1 MNVKV
6 RNCTFPTSGAAKI
19 PSNLVISSPF
29 IFFVLRADAVNYFCL
44 LYFCGFDYY
53 CVMGN
58 ISILKI
64 SNKIALNLLKDLF
77 ISFFRHEKVQ

>member
-1 MNVKV
+1 
-6 RNCTFPTSGAAKI
+6 
-19 PSNLVISSPF
+19 
-29 IFFVLRADAVNYFCL
+29 
-44 LYFCGFDYY
+44 
-53 CVMGN
+53 MGN